1 MKYLFCLLLILGAA
15 PTLFAQEAPT
25 DSVESN
31 PTWYCHLAKAPS
43 FPGGEKALQ
52 KYLKDNLNYPAD
64 ALSNKI
70 EGKVVTSFLIAK
82 DGTVANARVNQ
93 PLYPS
98 CDEEAVRLI
107 NSLPNFTPGIDLEDE
122 PTEVWYTATVVFQ
135 LPKTTETSENA
146 QEK

>member
-15 PTLFAQEAPT
+15 PSIFAQEATT
-25 DSVESN
+25 DSIESN

-43 FPGGEKALQ
+43 FPGGESALQ
-52 KYLKDNLNYPAD
+52 KHLKANLVYPTD
-64 ALSNKI
+64 ALNKKI

-82 DGTVANARVNQ
+82 DGTVGNVMVNR

-98 CDEEAVRLI
+98 CDEEAVRVV
-107 NSLPNFTPGIDLEDE
+107 NSLPSFNPGIDLEGE
-122 PTEVWYTATVVFQ
+122 PTEVWFMATVVFQ
-135 LPKTTETSENA
+135 LPKTSEKEQNT